1 MKSTLDGFDGIHL
14 VGESAMHLP
23 FLGLNRAIHDPKS
36 WPRAASVMAS
46 TQGWLMR
53 RSIDI
58 A

>member
-1 MKSTLDGFDGIHL
+1 MAL
-14 VGESAMHLP
+14 SARGRAL
-23 FLGLNRAIHDPKS
+23 LNRAIHDPKS